1 MGRDIPGTGP
11 EPDGLNCQLIGFP
24 CCGKLSPNICDTE
37 SQIEIQVEI
46 ACKRVELHCQ
56 LRRRASNWT
65 SFYLPPLPPTI
76 AAAAAAYRLRA
87 AAASAALTDTARVA
101 AATAAVGIATKM
113 AMTVY
118 LCQGSGQQCVCVCV

>member
-11 EPDGLNCQLIGFP
+11 EPEPDRLNCQLIGFP

-56 LRRRASNWT
+56 LRRRT
-65 SFYLPPLPPTI
+65 SSSPPLPPTI
-76 AAAAAAYRLRA
+76 AAVAAYRLRA

-101 AATAAVGIATKM
+101 AATAAVGIATEM

-118 LCQGSGQQCVCVCV
+118 LCQGSGQERVCV

>member
-11 EPDGLNCQLIGFP
+11 EPDRLNCQLIGFP

-65 SFYLPPLPPTI
+65 SPPLPPTI
-76 AAAAAAYRLRA
+76 AAAAAYRLRA

-101 AATAAVGIATKM
+101 AATAAVGIATEM

-118 LCQGSGQQCVCVCV
+118 LCQGSGQQCVCVCVCE